1 MELQD
6 KIKILTEMALDDRD
20 SRRLSTNRRDPIL
33 TPLNLRLLAYR
44 GSQGRPLMRVLM
56 TNACRFNC
64 RYCPMRRDRHLPR
77 IALEPETIASTYL
90 EAVRKRWADGLFV
103 TTGIPGRPV
112 QAMDQL
118 IKLLEILRFRHGY
131 DGYIHVKMMPGAEPA
146 QIERA
151 VQLAHRV
158 SLNLEAPC
166 QSILNDLAPEKNFS
180 RSLADLQL
188 AHETKQRL
196 QEEPN
201 FSKKSPVQAVLPAG
215 ITTQFVV
222 GAGQDTDRQ
231 ILGVVDNLFRKKKIL
246 HHSHFSAFRPI
257 RDTPLENRR
266 ETPVL
271 REQRLYQ
278 AEYLMREYGY
288 QLEEIIFD
296 KQGNLPLERDPKVT
310 WAIHHPEQFPVEIQ
324 TAHREQLLRVPG
336 IGPISAERILRY
348 RRRGLLRDGKDLA
361 RLGVVIGRAQKF
373 ITLRGKCIMQG
384 PDAIQQTLWDFN
396 TLLSKPSRTYEFSPG
411 TFR

>member
-1 MELQD
+1 MELQE
-6 KIKILTEMALDDRD
+6 KIKILTEMALEDRD
-20 SRRLSTNRRDPIL
+20 TRRIPIGRDPIL
-33 TPLNLRLLAYR
+33 NPLNLRPLAYR
-44 GSQGRPLMRVLM
+44 GSQGMPLMRVLM

-64 RYCPMRRDRHLPR
+64 TYCPMRKDRHLPR
-77 IALEPETIASTYL
+77 VALEPETIASTYL

-103 TTGIPGRPV
+103 TTGIPGRPA

-118 IKLLEILRFRHGY
+118 IKLLEILRFRYRYH
-131 DGYIHVKMMPGAEPA
+131 GYIHVKIMPGAESA

-166 QSILNDLAPEKNFS
+166 QSILNELAPEKNLS

-196 QEEPN
+196 RAESG
-201 FSKKSPVQAVLPAG
+201 FSKKLPSHPVLPAG

-231 ILGVVDNLFRKKKIL
+231 ILGLVEDLSRRKKIL

-288 QLEEIIFD
+288 QLEEMVFD
-296 KQGNLPLERDPKVT
+296 KQGNLPLEMDPKVA

-324 TAHREQLLRVPG
+324 TAHWEQLLRVPG
-336 IGPISAERILRY
+336 IGPVSVERILRY
-348 RRRGLLRDGKDLA
+348 RRRELLRDRKDLD
-361 RLGVVIGRAQKF
+361 RLGVVTSRAQKF
-373 ITLRGKCIMQG
+373 ITLRGKRITEDR
-384 PDAIQQTLWDFN
+384 DAIQQTLWDFN
-396 TLLSKPSRTYEFSPG
+396 TLESHPSRTYEFSPG